1 SIGGGTVLSEP
12 DLSDRFKAALLEL
25 KAEPHSATGKDST
38 LEILRSVVEG
48 HRANRVVVANL
59 PAELRAV
66 VSGALQGRSVQ
77 FLEDLPSR
85 DVLGACAAAEVG
97 VTWAEYAIAEDGAIV
112 EVAHD
117 DAARLA
123 ASLPIV
129 HIVLLPAGRLVRDVG
144 EAMERGRANRAAT
157 IEKTGLDLPA
167 FRDRVRL
174 IKETAAQDPS
184 IAEAFAEAVR
194 ANGGR
199 VFFAATGRQAVQYV
213 LDVCRANGAEFLVK
227 SKSLTSEEVE
237 MNQGLAAEGIR
248 AIETDLG
255 ELLCQV
261 AGEKPSHLVFPAIH
275 MTSDRIARMLSEA
288 YGEPIAPEPSSILSA
303 VRARLRPQFLAAK
316 VGVTGANIG
325 VAETGSIVVETNEG
339 NGRLDLHPLRRLHE
353 RVPDLRG
360 YGRPRVR
367 PHLSG
372 SDRDPMDGERPRP
385 RGGLLR
391 PPLRLVRP
399 VPRNLP
405 RRHRHPVDD
414 REGEGP
420 GRR

>member
-1 SIGGGTVLSEP
+1 RLDPVRDRPDHRRRHHEGHRLSPPGPPREDDRPRSRGDRLGHDASGRGRPGRGLRRPVGGSGRECPVFHDRPRPHHGHDPARASVPTGPESRRGGTPCGGRGRPTRGNGAAAWLGDDGLGVGPCGPVREAHKPSRVTSSIGGGTVLSEP

-144 EAMERGRANRAAT
+144 EAMAVVGDILRASGPGKRPT
-157 IEKTGLDLPA
+157 VTFISRPSRTGGSELP
-167 FRDRVRL
+167 R
-174 IKETAAQDPS
+174 
-184 IAEAFAEAVR
+184 
-194 ANGGR
+194 
-199 VFFAATGRQAVQYV
+199 RQAVQYV

-275 MTSDRIARMLSEA
+275 MTSDRIARMLSE
-288 YGEPIAPEPSSILSA
+288 
-303 VRARLRPQFLAAK
+303 
-316 VGVTGANIG
+316 
-325 VAETGSIVVETNEG
+325 
-339 NGRLDLHPLRRLHE
+339 
-353 RVPDLRG
+353 
-360 YGRPRVR
+360 
-367 PHLSG
+367 
-372 SDRDPMDGERPRP
+372 
-385 RGGLLR
+385 
-391 PPLRLVRP
+391 
-399 VPRNLP
+399 
-405 RRHRHPVDD
+405 
-414 REGEGP
+414 
-420 GRR
+420 